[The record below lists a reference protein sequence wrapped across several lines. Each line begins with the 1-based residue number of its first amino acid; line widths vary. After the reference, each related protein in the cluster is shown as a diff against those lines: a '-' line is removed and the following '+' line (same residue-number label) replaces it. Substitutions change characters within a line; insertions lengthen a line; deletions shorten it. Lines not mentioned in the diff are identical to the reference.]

1 MKNTKELSIRLY
13 IGTLYSNFI
22 VPLRGSNYIQLLYG
36 DLQQLLIFLLEQQIR
51 WLVWQERINEVG
63 QILVK
68 TWSIKTQEGYIADT
82 TELGKSTLK
91 KICQRYPKGMPE
103 FGKFNLKRLHQR
115 YTKAT
120 PEFGLFSLKQLLQ
133 LFSNASSE
141 IGSIR
146 VKSGQKIGANRCE
159 SVQILTCPGTKMRA
173 NECECGQKIGTDRD
187 ESGRKTRVECDQM
200 LPNATRKQG
209 DQKRPKATNN
219 DLLTYQRLILLNN
232 LFMFC
237 VGQKLL

>member
-36 DLQQLLIFLLEQQIR
+36 DLQQLLIFLLERQIR

-68 TWSIKTQEGYIADT
+68 TWSIKTQEGYNADT

-91 KICQRYPKGMPE
+91 KICQGYSKGMPE
-103 FGKFNLKRLHQR
+103 FGKFNLKRLHQG

-159 SVQILTCPGTKMRA
+159 SVQILTGSGTKMRA
-173 NECECGQKIGTDRD
+173 NECECGQKM
-187 ESGRKTRVECDQM
+187 RVICDQM

-209 DQKRPKATNN
+209 DQRRPKATNN
-219 DLLTYQRLILLNN
+219 NLLTYQRLILLNN

-237 VGQKLL
+237 VGQKNL

>member
-115 YTKAT
+115 YTKDT
-120 PEFGLFSLKQLLQ
+120 PKFGLFSFKPLLQ
-133 LFSNASSE
+133 FFSNTSPE
-141 IGSIR
+141 
-146 VKSGQKIGANRCE
+146 
-159 SVQILTCPGTKMRA
+159 
-173 NECECGQKIGTDRD
+173 IGTDRGK
-187 ESGRKTRVECDQM
+187 SGQLIRQECYQKR
-200 LPNATRKQG
+200 PNATRKQG
-209 DQKRPKATNN
+209 DQRWQKSGIENCAQLRPIASRNYTQ
-219 DLLTYQRLILLNN
+219 DYLYLILPGY
-232 LFMFC
+232 LFMLC
-237 VGQKLL
+237 C